1 MLYVLYTNPAAYPPI
16 EHSALLLAEAGC
28 DVTLLGIAMLGDAV
42 ALPAHARVTVDLQ
55 RTEQPGWRQK
65 LHFLRFIWWVVARAR
80 RIRPD
85 WIYASDPL
93 STPAALL
100 ARWMTGARLIYHEHD
115 SPDPAVRGA
124 SIVARAVEACRRR
137 AIRRADCC
145 VLPNAARARLAAE
158 VCGRRDIQTV
168 WNLPLRREVHEPRE
182 GRRPAGLRLLYHGSI
197 VPARL
202 PLRVLEALATLPRDA
217 TLTIA
222 GYDPDGGRH
231 LSALRAK
238 AAELGL
244 DGRVIFAGTLR
255 TRVDLLALAATCDVG
270 LALMPTSSSDLNERT
285 MLGASNKAFDYL
297 ACGLALVVS
306 NADDWRATYADA
318 GYGRTCIP
326 ESTESLA
333 DAFAWCYEHPEDV
346 RIMGERGR
354 RRILADW
361 NYDAA
366 FAPVLERLVGAQA
379 PARLGTVAV
388 DAAAR
393 G

>member
-1 MLYVLYTNPAAYPPI
+1 MTGPGHVEPGGRALVTEIGGREI
-16 EHSALLLAEAGC
+16 ENEDLVNLPNWLLLRIRLEEDDWLSPDRVELLSYRQELGLREALLHRTLRLRDSAGRILRWQERRLVSMADCHGAALA
-28 DVTLLGIAMLGDAV
+28 VTLSAENWSGRL
-42 ALPAHARVTVDLQ
+42 TVC
-55 RTEQPGWRQK
+55 
-65 LHFLRFIWWVVARAR
+65 
-80 RIRPD
+80 
-85 WIYASDPL
+85 S
-93 STPAALL
+93 
-100 ARWMTGARLIYHEHD
+100 
-115 SPDPAVRGA
+115 
-124 SIVARAVEACRRR
+124 
-137 AIRRADCC
+137 
-145 VLPNAARARLAAE
+145 
-158 VCGRRDIQTV
+158 
-168 WNLPLRREVHEPRE
+168 
-182 GRRPAGLRLLYHGSI
+182 
-197 VPARL
+197 
-202 PLRVLEALATLPRDA
+202 
-217 TLTIA
+217 
-222 GYDPDGGRH
+222 
-231 LSALRAK
+231 
-238 AAELGL
+238 GL